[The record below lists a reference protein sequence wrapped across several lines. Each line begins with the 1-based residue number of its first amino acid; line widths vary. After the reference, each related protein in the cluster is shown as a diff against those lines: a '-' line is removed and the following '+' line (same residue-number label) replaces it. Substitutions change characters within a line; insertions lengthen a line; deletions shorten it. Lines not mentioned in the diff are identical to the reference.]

1 MRKLISLNT
10 EGDKHL
16 ERVRAFLEKES
27 PDVICLQEIFEEDIP
42 AITTLPHVVF
52 MPMCLKERV
61 DNTLSPRG
69 IALCSRDVFTP
80 TLHEYYHKP
89 SENLLQEDC
98 NTIETRRA
106 SQRGGVLSVTFPDG
120 VHIATT
126 HFTWI
131 ADGALPDQ
139 YQEADAVLLLA
150 IIEQHEPLLICG
162 DFNMPREQNYLYPV
176 MTTVLIDH
184 VPDHYTSS
192 MHIPLH
198 RVRNDPKRA
207 EHISQFMVDYI
218 FTTPNSFAVENVRM
232 ECGMSDHCALV
243 ADIEKI

>member
-1 MRKLISLNT
+1 MRKLISLNI

-16 ERVRAFLEKES
+16 SLVRAFLEKES
-27 PDVICLQEIFEEDIP
+27 PDILCLQEIFEEDIP
-42 AITTLPHVVF
+42 TLTSLPQVIF

-61 DNTLSPRG
+61 DDTLSLRG
-69 IALCSRDVFTP
+69 IAICSREAFTP
-80 TLHEYYHKP
+80 ALQEYYHKP
-89 SENLLQEDC
+89 SEDLLREDC
-98 NTIETRRA
+98 TTVETRRA
-106 SQRGGVLSVTFPDG
+106 TKREGVLSVTFPDG

-131 ADGALPDQ
+131 AEGALPDQ
-139 YQEADAVLLLA
+139 NQEADVALLLA

-162 DFNMPREQNYLYPV
+162 DFNMPREQNFLYHV
-176 MTTVLIDH
+176 LTTALVDH
-184 VPDHYTSS
+184 VPDRYTSS

-207 EHISQFMVDYI
+207 KHVSGFMVDYI
-218 FTTPNSFAVENVRM
+218 FSTPSSFAVENVRM